1 MVAGKEAKKLKETKT
16 LRIFSNGI
24 HFTLHVTKD
33 AEKGT
38 CELKVE
44 HKGWPDVFYVGKGGD
59 TQITGV
65 YKDKKVRIVF
75 NRASSTVRDVLDL
88 AYFVQLFLHIHTQML
103 TQAGVSICREGM
115 SASVFSFP
123 LAEEATAASFKNGDT
138 LTLSVAPEAV
148 VQQPGREMRFSFPRK
163 DDHNVFKALWTKNYL
178 SATSL
183 VFDLPANVDYYWSFY
198 AIYGCFP
205 FVTTITINGAIV
217 VSASCVVNA
226 PIETGDLVALLRFHN
241 YPKLS
246 TFVLNCDDDRF
257 Y

>member
-75 NRASSTVRDVLDL
+75 NRASSTVRNVLDL

-103 TQAGVSICREGM
+103 SQAGVSICREGM

-148 VQQPGREMRFSFPRK
+148 VPAAGTR
-163 DDHNVFKALWTKNYL
+163 DALL
-178 SATSL
+178 
-183 VFDLPANVDYYWSFY
+183 LPAQ
-198 AIYGCFP
+198 G
-205 FVTTITINGAIV
+205 
-217 VSASCVVNA
+217 
-226 PIETGDLVALLRFHN
+226 
-241 YPKLS
+241 
-246 TFVLNCDDDRF
+246 
-257 Y
+257 

>member
-1 MVAGKEAKKLKETKT
+1 MPKKEVKKLKETKT
-16 LRIFSNGI
+16 LRTFSNGI
-24 HFTLHVTKD
+24 HFTLHITKD

-44 HKGWPDVFYVGKGGD
+44 HSGWPDVFYVGKGGD
-59 TQITGV
+59 TQILGV

-88 AYFVQLFLHIHTQML
+88 AYFVQLFLHTHTQML
-103 TQAGVSICREGM
+103 SQAGVSICREGM
-115 SASVFSFP
+115 SASIYSFP
-123 LAEEATAASFKNGDT
+123 LAEDATAASFKNGDSI
-138 LTLSVAPEAV
+138 TLSVAREAV

-163 DDHNVFKALWTKNYL
+163 EDRSVFKALWTKNYL

-183 VFDLPANVDYYWSFY
+183 VFDLPANLDYYWSLH

-205 FVTTITINGAIV
+205 FVTTITINGAV
-217 VSASCVVNA
+217 SVSASCIVNA

-241 YPKLS
+241 YPQVS
-246 TFVLNCDDDRF
+246 TFVLNCDIHGF

>member
-75 NRASSTVRDVLDL
+75 NRASSTVRNVLDL

-103 TQAGVSICREGM
+103 SQAGVSICREGM

-205 FVTTITINGAIV
+205 FVTTIIINGAIV